1 MEPMLLQPGTVI
13 YHDGEIGDCMY
24 FLSEGEVEFTL
35 LMMSTQRQ
43 RELGL
48 RIVSDPRIG
57 DDGPANEVRVEA
69 REGHT
74 MPDDYIP
81 AVFRWSR
88 THKDSITFFGEDVL
102 SAGRGISQRKV
113 MSLAGAALA
122 LRRENERQRWNRF
135 AFSSRRCN
143 RDG

>member
-102 SAGRGISQRKV
+102 SSGSGISQRKV
-113 MSLAGAALA
+113 MSLPGAPLA
-122 LRRENERQRWNRF
+122 LRRENECQRWDIF

-143 RDG
+143 CDG